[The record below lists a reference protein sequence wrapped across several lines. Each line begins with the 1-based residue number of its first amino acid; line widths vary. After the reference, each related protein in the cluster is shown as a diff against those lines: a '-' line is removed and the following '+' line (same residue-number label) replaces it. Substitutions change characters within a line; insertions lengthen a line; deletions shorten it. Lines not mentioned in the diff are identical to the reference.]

1 MSTLQLLSHIQH
13 LQATLATVWMGLS
26 ELFTVATM
34 LWILNATARAIRIV
48 YAAGLWTGHICK
60 RYIVPAILWT
70 ADHISAALS
79 HVDWV
84 EVRTVFVSCAKVII
98 AAVLAATAF
107 VIYHLRRDIPTAYAW
122 VERNFIDLPLADLNV
137 QSIVHVPAV
146 QQARPRPVGFAS

>member
-1 MSTLQLLSHIQH
+1 MSTLHLLSHIQH
-13 LQATLATVWMGLS
+13 LQATLSTVWMGLS

-60 RYIVPAILWT
+60 RYVVPAILWT

-98 AAVLAATAF
+98 AAVLAVTAF

-122 VERNFIDLPLADLNV
+122 VERNFIDLP
-137 QSIVHVPAV
+137 PARV
-146 QQARPRPVGFAS
+146 ATVTTIHTVRPRAVGFGL